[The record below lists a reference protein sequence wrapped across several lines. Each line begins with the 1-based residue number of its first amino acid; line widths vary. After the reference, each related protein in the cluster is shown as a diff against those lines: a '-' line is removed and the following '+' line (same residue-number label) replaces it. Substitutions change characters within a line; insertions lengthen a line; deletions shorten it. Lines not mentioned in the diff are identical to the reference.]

1 VRKKKKMTNNIV
13 FTSTFPQ
20 YDIPHPIPASRAVPE
35 WWRKESTVADQIHT
49 MKKCVPI
56 LDSLTAGY
64 VITLPSDVH
73 RAKGIDNFGQRSD
86 ISFVSQHYKLQTKA
100 YPLSEEFEDQPYKW
114 INPWKITTPKGYSCL
129 FIHPLNSGDMPFHSF
144 SGVVDTDKHPVP
156 VNFPFVVKKDFEG
169 VILAG
174 TPIIQV
180 IPFKRESWKSKIIDD
195 KEFIEDK
202 SFYKIFNPPYGQYK
216 RNWWSKKEFR

>member
-1 VRKKKKMTNNIV
+1 MTNSIV

-20 YDIPHPIPASRAVPE
+20 YDIPHPIPASKAVPD
-35 WWRKESTVADQIHT
+35 WWRKASAVTDQIHT

-73 RAKGIDNFGQRSD
+73 RLKGVDSFGQRSD
-86 ISFVSQHYKLQTKA
+86 VIFVSEHYKLQTKA
-100 YPLSEEFEDQPYKW
+100 YPLSEEFEDQPFKW
-114 INPWKITTPKGYSCL
+114 INPWKIKTPKGYSCL

-144 SGVVDTDKHPVP
+144 SGIVDTDKHPVP

-169 VILAG
+169 VIPAG

-180 IPFKRESWKSKIIDD
+180 IPFKRDTWKSKVIEN
-195 KEFIEDK
+195 KEFVEDE
-202 SFYKIFNPPYGQYK
+202 SFYKIFNPPFGQYK